1 MDHQKGNCILVQIFM
16 AFSSAEL
23 EFEARRLLTAYHAA
37 VKQEAVKM
45 GAYVPFEYANYADK
59 TQDPIATYGE
69 ENMAFLRRVKDRYGP
84 GDVLRKRMPGGFKI
98 PEEKAIVAR

>member
-1 MDHQKGNCILVQIFM
+1 MQIFM

-45 GAYVPFEYANYADK
+45 GAYVPFEYANCADK
-59 TQDPIATYGE
+59 THDPIATYGE
-69 ENMAFLRRVKDRYGP
+69 ENVAFLRRVKDRYGP

-98 PEEKAIVAR
+98 PEEKANVAR